1 MNDWINN
8 NIMEEQYSDCT
19 HYLENNSFD
28 LRPIKSLCQMDNIIP
43 KLVGIIKNPVN
54 IFANK
59 NFDVVD
65 FYSILIKNNIDLK
78 FTNIIFE

>member
-1 MNDWINN
+1 MQEYYND
-8 NIMEEQYSDCT
+8 YS

-28 LRPIKSLCQMDNIIP
+28 LRPIKSLNQMDTIIP
-43 KLVGIIKNPVN
+43 KLTNILKNPSN
-54 IFANK
+54 IYVNK

-65 FYSILIKNNIDLK
+65 FYTILIKNNIELK